1 MLMVENFLLIK
12 NYYQYVYMV
21 LYYNQFEH
29 HGHLIYVS
37 KYRKILIRFF
47 LLLLNSY
54 GLISIIDIFFSVLN
68 RI

>member
-1 MLMVENFLLIK
+1 MMLMVQNFLLIK

-37 KYRKILIRFF
+37 KYTKFQLEF
-47 LLLLNSY
+47 
-54 GLISIIDIFFSVLN
+54 DSVL
-68 RI
+68 IYEMFETYS